1 MPGLPRLLVHFV
13 SMIAVLTLLIGAFRS
28 TLIHVLCRLCCGSL
42 EDFLFCSGAAIFWL
56 ARNCIMHWLFMA
68 ANFFHCGRLHIALG
82 GGDDEIF
89 RANRFIVLCVYLDK
103 DVAAK
108 ALSCL
113 PWHLTT
119 DGTLAGA
126 PSTLIMSSHPL
137 GSLEER
143 PMQQNNS
150 LWCAI

>member
-1 MPGLPRLLVHFV
+1 MCYVVFDAALWKTFFLVAAQLSFGLPAIV
-13 SMIAVLTLLIGAFRS
+13 SCIG
-28 TLIHVLCRLCCGSL
+28 C
-42 EDFLFCSGAAIFWL
+42 
-56 ARNCIMHWLFMA
+56 FMA

-126 PSTLIMSSHPL
+126 PSTLIVSSHLL
-137 GSLEER
+137 GPLEER